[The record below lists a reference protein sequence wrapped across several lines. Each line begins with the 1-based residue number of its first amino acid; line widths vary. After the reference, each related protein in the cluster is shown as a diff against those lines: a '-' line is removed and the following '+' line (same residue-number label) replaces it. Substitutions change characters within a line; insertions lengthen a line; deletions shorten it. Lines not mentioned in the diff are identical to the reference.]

1 MAYKVQKS
9 IQEINERIKSGK
21 VVVVNAEE
29 MIDIVEKQGVVEA
42 ARKVDVVTTGTF
54 APMCSSGVFL
64 NVGHTSPKIKAS
76 RAWINNVPAYGG
88 VAAVDFFLGATEPS
102 DDDPLNKVHP
112 GQFRYGGGHV
122 IQDLVDGKKV
132 HLYMEG
138 YGTDCYPSKVVEKDI
153 DLESMP
159 NAIICNPRNAY
170 QNYNCAINLAEK
182 TIYTYM
188 GVLRPKCGN
197 ATYCSAGQLSPLFND
212 PYYMT
217 TGLGTKIFLGGGV
230 GFVTWSG
237 TQHNP
242 HVPRGENG
250 VVKEGAGTLM
260 LTGNLKDMSPR
271 WLVGVSMLGYGCSL
285 SVGVGIPIP
294 IINEQMAQFTAVR
307 DADLY
312 TQVIDYGYD
321 YPMAVSRSYGE
332 VSYADLKSGMIEV
345 NGKKTSATPLSS
357 YSRALEIADHLKEWI
372 VSGRFT
378 LGEAQ
383 MLFPGHELMGA
394 DNNV

>member
-29 MIDIVEKQGVVEA
+29 MIDIVEKQGAEEA

-159 NAIICNPRNAY
+159 NAILCNPRNVY
-170 QNYNCAINLAEK
+170 QNYNCAINLSEK

-188 GVLRPKCGN
+188 GVLRPKGGN
-197 ATYCSAGQLSPLFND
+197 TTYCSAGQLSPLFND
-212 PYYMT
+212 PYYQT
-217 TGLGTKIFLGGGV
+217 TGLGTKIFLGGGA

-237 TQHNP
+237 TQHDPN
-242 HVPRGENG
+242 VSRRGNG
-250 VVKEGAGTLM
+250 VVNAAAGTLM

-312 TQVIDYGYD
+312 TQIIDYGYD

-332 VSYADLKSGMIEV
+332 VSYADLKSGVIEV

-357 YSRALEIADHLKEWI
+357 YSRALEIADTLKEWI
-372 VSGRFT
+372 ASGRFT
-378 LGEAQ
+378 LGQAQ
-383 MLFPGHELMGA
+383 MLFPGHELLNA
-394 DNNV
+394 NNNV

>member
-29 MIDIVEKQGVVEA
+29 MIAIVEKNGAEEA

-54 APMCSSGVFL
+54 APMCSSGAFL

-76 RAWINNVPAYGG
+76 QAFINRVPAYGG
-88 VAAVDFFLGATEPS
+88 LAAVDFFLGATEPS
-102 DDDPLNKVHP
+102 DNDPLNKIHP
-112 GQFRYGGGHV
+112 GQFHYGGGHV
-122 IQDLVDGKKV
+122 IQDLVAGKKV
-132 HLYMEG
+132 TLRMEG
-138 YGTDCYPSKVVEKDI
+138 YGTDCYPAKEVEKEI

-159 NAIICNPRNAY
+159 NAILCNPRNVY
-170 QNYNCAINLAEK
+170 QNYNCAINLTAK

-188 GVLRPKCGN
+188 GVLRPKGGN

-212 PYYMT
+212 PYYLT

-230 GFVTWSG
+230 GFVTWAG

-242 HVPRGENG
+242 YVPRGENG

-260 LTGNLKDMSPR
+260 LTGDLKQMSPK

-294 IINEQMAQFTAVR
+294 IINERMAQFTAVR
-307 DADLY
+307 DEELY
-312 TQVIDYGYD
+312 AQIIDYGYD

-332 VSYADLKSGMIEV
+332 VSYAELKSGMIEV
-345 NGKKTSATPLSS
+345 NGKPTPSTPLSS
-357 YSRALEIADHLKEWI
+357 YSRALEIADNLKEWI
-372 VSGRFT
+372 ASGRFT

-383 MLFPGHELMGA
+383 MFFPGHELMA
-394 DNNV
+394 S

>member
-29 MIDIVEKQGVVEA
+29 MIGIVEKNGAEEA

-64 NVGHTSPKIKAS
+64 NVGHTSPKIRAS
-76 RAWINNVPAYGG
+76 RAWINKVPAYGG
-88 VAAVDFFLGATEPS
+88 IAAVDFFLGATEPS

-122 IQDLVDGKKV
+122 IQDLVAGKKV

-159 NAIICNPRNAY
+159 NAILCNPRNAY
-170 QNYNCAINLAEK
+170 QNYNCAINLAGK

-188 GVLRPKCGN
+188 GVLRPKGGN

-212 PYYMT
+212 PYYLT

-237 TQHNP
+237 TQHSPN
-242 HVPRGENG
+242 VPRGENG

-260 LTGNLKDMSPR
+260 LTGSLKDMSPR

-285 SVGVGIPIP
+285 AVGVGIPIP
-294 IINEQMAQFTAVR
+294 ILNEQMAQFTAVR

-312 TQVIDYGYD
+312 AQVIDYGYD

-345 NGKKTSATPLSS
+345 NGKKTPSTPLSS
-357 YSRALEIADHLKEWI
+357 YSRALEIADTLKEWI
-372 VSGRFT
+372 SSGRFT

-383 MLFPGHELMGA
+383 MLLPGHELA
-394 DNNV
+394 PKLK

>member
-1 MAYKVQKS
+1 MAFKVQKS
-9 IQEINERIKSGK
+9 IQEINERIKNGK

-29 MIDIVEKQGVVEA
+29 MVDIVEKEGAVEA

-76 RAWINNVPAYGG
+76 RAWINKVPAYGG
-88 VAAVDFFLGATEPS
+88 IAAVDFFLGATEPS

-122 IQDLVDGKKV
+122 IQDLVAGKKV

-153 DLESMP
+153 DLEAMP
-159 NAIICNPRNAY
+159 NAILCNPRNSY

-188 GVLRPKCGN
+188 GVLRPKGGN
-197 ATYCSAGQLSPLFND
+197 ATYCSAGQISPLFND
-212 PYYMT
+212 PYYLT

-237 TQHNP
+237 TQHSPN
-242 HVPRGENG
+242 VPRGGNG
-250 VVKEGAGTLM
+250 VVTEGAGTLM
-260 LTGNLKDMSPR
+260 LTGNLKDMSQR

-294 IINEQMAQFTAVR
+294 ILNEQMAQFTAVR
-307 DADLY
+307 DADLH
-312 TQVIDYGYD
+312 TQVVDYGYD

-332 VSYADLKSGMIEV
+332 VSYAELKSGTIEV
-345 NGKKTSATPLSS
+345 NGKKIPATPLSS
-357 YSRALEIADHLKEWI
+357 YSRALEIADTLKEWI
-372 VSGRFT
+372 ASGRFT

-383 MLFPGHELMGA
+383 MLLPGHELA
-394 DNNV
+394 TP

>member
-29 MIDIVEKQGVVEA
+29 MIGIVEKQGAVEA

-54 APMCSSGVFL
+54 APMCSSGAFL

-102 DDDPLNKVHP
+102 DDDPLNKIHP

-159 NAIICNPRNAY
+159 NAIICNPRNVY

-212 PYYMT
+212 PYYLT

-237 TQHNP
+237 TQHSP
-242 HVPRGENG
+242 HVPRGDNG
-250 VVKEGAGTLM
+250 VVKEAAGTLM

-294 IINEQMAQFTAVR
+294 VINEQMAQFTAVR

-312 TQVIDYGYD
+312 TQIVDYGYD

-332 VSYADLKSGMIEV
+332 VSYADLKSGVIEV
-345 NGKKTSATPLSS
+345 NGTKIPATPLSS
-357 YSRALEIADHLKEWI
+357 YSRALEIADTLKEWI

-383 MLFPGHELMGA
+383 MLLPGNELVDA
-394 DNNV
+394 NNND

>member
-9 IQEINERIKSGK
+9 IQEINQRIKSGK

-29 MIDIVEKQGVVEA
+29 MIAIVEKEGAVEA

-76 RAWINNVPAYGG
+76 RAWINQVPAYGG
-88 VAAVDFFLGATEPS
+88 IAAVDFFLGATEPS

-112 GQFRYGGGHV
+112 GQFRYGGGHL

-159 NAIICNPRNAY
+159 NAILCNPRNAY

-212 PYYMT
+212 PYYLT

-237 TQHNP
+237 TQHSP
-242 HVPRGENG
+242 DVPRGKNG
-250 VVKEGAGTLM
+250 VVTEGAGTLM

-285 SVGVGIPIP
+285 AVGVGVPIP

-312 TQVIDYGYD
+312 TQVVDYGYD
-321 YPMAVSRSYGE
+321 YPMAVSRSHGQ

-345 NGKKTSATPLSS
+345 NGKKTPATPLSS
-357 YSRALEIADHLKEWI
+357 YSRALEIADNLKEWI
-372 VSGRFT
+372 ASGRFT

-383 MLFPGHELMGA
+383 MLLPGHELCG
-394 DNNV
+394 

>member
-9 IQEINERIKSGK
+9 IQEINARIKSGK

-29 MIDIVEKQGVVEA
+29 MIAIVEKQGPVEA

-153 DLESMP
+153 DLASMP
-159 NAIICNPRNAY
+159 NAILCNPRNAY

-188 GVLRPKCGN
+188 GVLRPKGGN

-212 PYYMT
+212 PYYLT

-237 TQHNP
+237 TQHSPN
-242 HVPRGENG
+242 VPRGENG
-250 VVKEGAGTLM
+250 VVTGGAGTLM
-260 LTGNLKDMSPR
+260 LTGDLKDMSPR

-285 SVGVGIPIP
+285 AVGVGIPIP

-312 TQVIDYGYD
+312 TQVVDYGYD

-332 VSYADLKSGMIEV
+332 VSYADLKNGMIEV
-345 NGKKTSATPLSS
+345 NGKKTPATPLSS
-357 YSRALEIADHLKEWI
+357 YSRALEIADNLKEWI
-372 VSGRFT
+372 ASGRFT

-383 MLFPGHELMGA
+383 MLFPGHELA
-394 DNNV
+394 PR

>member
-29 MIDIVEKQGVVEA
+29 MIGIVEKHGAVEA

-159 NAIICNPRNAY
+159 NAILCNPRNAY
-170 QNYNCAINLAEK
+170 QNYNCAINLSEK

-188 GVLRPKCGN
+188 GVLRPKGGN
-197 ATYCSAGQLSPLFND
+197 ATYCSAGQISPLFND
-212 PYYMT
+212 PYYLT
-217 TGLGTKIFLGGGV
+217 TGLGSKIFLGGGI

-237 TQHNP
+237 TQHSPN
-242 HVPRGENG
+242 VPRGENG
-250 VVKEGAGTLM
+250 VVTEGAGTLM

-285 SVGVGIPIP
+285 AVGVGIPIP

-312 TQVIDYGYD
+312 TQVVDYGYD

-345 NGKKTSATPLSS
+345 NGKKTPATPLSS
-357 YSRALEIADHLKEWI
+357 YSRALEIADNLKEWI
-372 VSGRFT
+372 ASGRFT

-383 MLFPGHELMGA
+383 MLFSGHELA
-394 DNNV
+394 PR

>member
-29 MIDIVEKQGVVEA
+29 MIDIVEKNGAEEA

-64 NVGHTSPKIKAS
+64 NVGHTSPKIRAH
-76 RAWINNVPAYGG
+76 RAWINKVPAYGG
-88 VAAVDFFLGATEPS
+88 IAAVDFFLGATEAS

-122 IQDLVDGKKV
+122 IQDLVAGKKV

-159 NAIICNPRNAY
+159 NAILCNPRNAY
-170 QNYNCAINLAEK
+170 QNYNCAINLTEK

-188 GVLRPKCGN
+188 GVLRPKGGN

-212 PYYMT
+212 PYYLT

-237 TQHNP
+237 TQHSPN
-242 HVPRGENG
+242 VPRGENG

-260 LTGNLKDMSPR
+260 LTGSLKDMSPR

-285 SVGVGIPIP
+285 AVGVGIPIP
-294 IINEQMAQFTAVR
+294 ILNEQMAQFTAVR

-345 NGKKTSATPLSS
+345 NGKKTPSTPLSS
-357 YSRALEIADHLKEWI
+357 YSRALEIADTLKEWI
-372 VSGRFT
+372 ISGRFT

-383 MLFPGHELMGA
+383 MLLPGHELA
-394 DNNV
+394 PL

>member
-29 MIDIVEKQGVVEA
+29 MIAIVEKNGAEEA

-54 APMCSSGVFL
+54 APMCSSGAFL

-76 RAWINNVPAYGG
+76 QAFINRVPAYGG
-88 VAAVDFFLGATEPS
+88 LAAVDFFLGATEPS
-102 DDDPLNKVHP
+102 DNDPLNKIHP
-112 GQFRYGGGHV
+112 GQFHYGGGHV
-122 IQDLVDGKKV
+122 IQDLVAGKKV
-132 HLYMEG
+132 TLRMEG
-138 YGTDCYPSKVVEKDI
+138 YGTDCYPAKEVEKEI

-159 NAIICNPRNAY
+159 NAILCNPRNVY
-170 QNYNCAINLAEK
+170 QNYNCAINLTAK

-188 GVLRPKCGN
+188 GVLRPKGGN

-212 PYYMT
+212 PYYLT

-230 GFVTWSG
+230 GFVTWAG

-242 HVPRGENG
+242 YVPRGENG

-260 LTGNLKDMSPR
+260 LTGDLKQMSPK

-294 IINEQMAQFTAVR
+294 IINERMAQFTAVR
-307 DADLY
+307 DEELY
-312 TQVIDYGYD
+312 AQIIDYGYD

-332 VSYADLKSGMIEV
+332 VSYAELKSGMIEV
-345 NGKKTSATPLSS
+345 NGKPTPSTPLSS
-357 YSRALEIADHLKEWI
+357 YSRALEIADNLKEWI
-372 VSGRFT
+372 ASGRFT

-383 MLFPGHELMGA
+383 MLFPGHELMA
-394 DNNV
+394 S

>member
-1 MAYKVQKS
+1 MAHKVQKS
-9 IQEINERIKSGK
+9 IQEINARIKSGK

-29 MIDIVEKQGVVEA
+29 MIAIVEKEGAVEA

-159 NAIICNPRNAY
+159 NAILCNPRNAY
-170 QNYNCAINLAEK
+170 QNYNCAINLAGK

-188 GVLRPKCGN
+188 GVLRPKGGN

-212 PYYMT
+212 PYYLT

-230 GFVTWSG
+230 GFVTWNG
-237 TQHNP
+237 TQHSPN
-242 HVPRGENG
+242 VPRGKNG
-250 VVKEGAGTLM
+250 VVTEGAGTLM

-285 SVGVGIPIP
+285 AVGVGIPIP

-332 VSYADLKSGMIEV
+332 VSYADLKSGMIDV
-345 NGKKTSATPLSS
+345 NGKKTPATPLSS
-357 YSRALEIADHLKEWI
+357 YSRALEIADNLKEWI
-372 VSGRFT
+372 ASGRFT

-383 MLFPGHELMGA
+383 MLLPGHELAGA
-394 DNNV
+394 GD